1 MFVRCSQNS
10 QEETFAKVSFLI
22 KLQASGL
29 NFAKLFKKTYL
40 LLTNIKHELRILT
53 GKKHGQIKLQRL
65 LKVRIWAFGLLHQIK
80 SLLEVLKLKQNFQK
94 NKLGTGKT
102 PFFVLGPFYS
112 HHSICLN
119 IGFWYGSFVWKWCA
133 FNLSAFN

>member
-1 MFVRCSQNS
+1 M
-10 QEETFAKVSFLI
+10 FAKFTGRNICQSLFFNKV
-22 KLQASGL
+22 AGL
-29 NFAKLFKKTYL
+29 RPQFCEIFKKTYL

-65 LKVRIWAFGLLHQIK
+65 LKVRIWAFGLSHQIK

-119 IGFWYGSFVWKWCA
+119 IGF
-133 FNLSAFN
+133 